1 MIEIF
6 LPPLPQKSFLL
17 ILTASEL
24 GLFQGGD
31 MSKEEREEDKRMYI
45 HKGD

>member
-31 MSKEEREEDKRMYI
+31 MSKEREGRGQTYV
-45 HKGD
+45 HT